1 MELDG
6 SAAKA
11 GVRLITL
18 DETGSTNA
26 QALAKAR
33 QGERGPLWIVAHTQT
48 AGRGRRGRAWVSKPG
63 NLYATLLLIDPAP
76 SARVAQLSFVV
87 ALAVHD
93 AICDVA
99 PALGPRLKL
108 KWPNDVLC
116 GGAKLSGILLE
127 GEGSAVAAG
136 IGVNCAHHPEATEYP
151 ATDLNTAGSHV
162 TAAGLF
168 TALSRAM
175 VARISQWARGEGFTS
190 IRADWLKRAEGVNGN
205 VRVRLYDRELTGI
218 FETLDEMGC
227 LIVRRPDGTTE
238 VIAAG
243 DVFPLQAVGVNSA

>member
-33 QGERGPLWIVAHTQT
+33 EGEHGPLWIVAHTQT
-48 AGRGRRGRAWVSKPG
+48 AGRGRRGREWVSKPG
-63 NLYATLLLIDPAP
+63 NLYATLLLTEPAP
-76 SARVAQLSFVV
+76 GARVAQLSFVV

-93 AICDVA
+93 AIREAA
-99 PALGPRLKL
+99 PALGPGLKL
-108 KWPNDVLC
+108 KWPNDVLY
-116 GGAKLSGILLE
+116 GGAKLAGILLE
-127 GEGSAVAAG
+127 GEGCAVAAG

-151 ATDLNTAGSHV
+151 ATDLNTAGAHV

-168 TALSRAM
+168 TALSRVM
-175 VARISQWARGEGFTS
+175 VARISQWGRGEGFAG

-205 VRVRLYDRELTGI
+205 VRVRLHDREFTGI
-218 FETLDEMGC
+218 FETLDETGR
-227 LIVRRPDGTTE
+227 LIVRRSDGNTE

-243 DVFPLQAVGVNSA
+243 DVFPLQAAGVESA